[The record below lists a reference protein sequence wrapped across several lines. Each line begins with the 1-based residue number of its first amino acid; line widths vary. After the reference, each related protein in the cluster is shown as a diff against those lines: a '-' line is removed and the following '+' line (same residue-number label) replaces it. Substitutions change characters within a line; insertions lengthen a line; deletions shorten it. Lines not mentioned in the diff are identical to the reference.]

1 MIKSF
6 SKRLP
11 PGALVL
17 IFLLTIIQSQVAF
30 SQETQAGRQEV
41 LRQASLQWMQVGEQQ
56 YKSKEFVQAEQ
67 SFRRALVFQKYL
79 TDDER
84 NQLNE
89 LLANT
94 RKVASEGLQAGQV
107 TQTAEDSNE
116 PDQPAT
122 NTAVKGDIKADQP
135 PVEAQPKPIKKI
147 INKIKDQPDRQN
159 VQPVTMAEPSVSNI
173 QLTAESQS
181 DISDIVVTEDED
193 FNGKLMQ
200 ISDWLEENR
209 RNILIIG
216 LPVLAVLIVISR
228 FQSRKRKPGRRVY
241 ENPAIAGSSSFIGA
255 RLDRGRKPK
264 RRDKFPKTRVPVPAP
279 VAPSLKQ
286 GGFTQSMEHWRNN
299 AIKSHA
305 SGKSFETGKV
315 RPQRKD
321 KFETADAD
329 VVDSEHKQ
337 CSKCKKL
344 KPFSEFYKNKSTSD
358 GLARWCKECKSEYRK
373 NHKAV
378 KK

>member
-6 SKRLP
+6 SKRLL
-11 PGALVL
+11 PGALAL
-17 IFLLTIIQSQVAF
+17 IFLLTIIKPDSAF
-30 SQETQAGRQEV
+30 SKETQAGRQEV

-56 YKSKEFVQAEQ
+56 YQSKEFAQAEQ

-79 TDDER
+79 TDAER

-94 RKVASEGLQAGQV
+94 RKASSEGLRADKVIQI
-107 TQTAEDSNE
+107 AEGSKE
-116 PDQPAT
+116 PNQPAKDAT
-122 NTAVKGDIKADQP
+122 VKEDIKADQP

-147 INKIKDQPDRQN
+147 LDKIKDRPDPQN
-159 VQPVTMAEPSVSNI
+159 VQPVAMAEPSVSNI
-173 QLTAESQS
+173 QLAAESQS

-228 FQSRKRKPGRRVY
+228 FQGRKRKPGRRVY

-255 RLDRGRKPK
+255 RLDGGRKPK
-264 RRDKFPKTRVPVPAP
+264 RRDKFSKIRVPAT
-279 VAPSLKQ
+279 VAPSPNQ
-286 GGFTQSMEHWRNN
+286 GGFTQSMEHWRKN

-315 RPQRKD
+315 RPQRKE
-321 KFETADAD
+321 KFENANAD
-329 VVDSEHKQ
+329 VAEGGHKQ

-344 KPFSEFYKNKSTSD
+344 KPFSEFYKNKSTND
-358 GLARWCKECKSEYRK
+358 GLARWCKECKNEYRK
-373 NHKAV
+373 NRKAV